1 MMHHV
6 RPYKLFTLI
15 DGSDRDNTV
24 RIPIPKRRGTGG
36 LSLLETFSLI
46 AAAKLVDAQRI
57 FEIGTYLGTTT
68 LNLALNVREDS
79 EILTLDL
86 DEEQAALASQH
97 PADSKLTKTHLDSQ
111 KTLDFLET
119 PVSRKV
125 KTLTGDSK
133 KFDFSPWKACVDLI
147 FIDGGHD
154 FATVKSDTENA
165 FELIRTDRRSC
176 ILWHDYGN
184 PEYSALTDYLEELSQ
199 RLEIFHIEDTMLCVW
214 FNNISLDISS
224 DILKAA

>member
-1 MMHHV
+1 MMRHI

-15 DGSDRDNTV
+15 DSSDRDNTV

-46 AAAKLVDAQRI
+46 AAAKLVDARRI

-68 LNLALNVREDS
+68 LNLALNVGEDS

-86 DEEQAALASQH
+86 DEDHAALANQH
-97 PADSKLTKTHLDSQ
+97 PADCELTKKHLDSQ
-111 KTLDFLET
+111 KTLDFLDS

-133 KFDFSPWKACVDLI
+133 RFDFSPWRASIDLI

-165 FELIRTDRRSC
+165 FELIRTDSRSC

-199 RLEIFHIEDTMLCVW
+199 RLEIFHIEETMLCAW
-214 FNNISLDISS
+214 FNNVSLDISS
-224 DILKAA
+224 DMPEAA

>member
-1 MMHHV
+1 MHHV

-15 DGSDRDNTV
+15 DGSGCDNTV
-24 RIPIPKRRGTGG
+24 RVPIPKRRGLGG
-36 LSLLETFSLI
+36 LSLLESFSLI
-46 AAAKLVDAQRI
+46 AAAKLVNAQRI

-68 LNLALNVREDS
+68 LNLALNVGENS

-86 DEEQAALASQH
+86 DEDRAALANQH
-97 PADSKLTKTHLDSQ
+97 PADSELTKKHLESR
-111 KTLDFLET
+111 KTLDFFDT
-119 PVSRKV
+119 PVSGKV
-125 KTLTGDSK
+125 KILTGDSK
-133 KFDFSPWKACVDLI
+133 RFDFSPWRACVDLI

-184 PEYSALTDYLEELSQ
+184 PEYSALTDYLDELSQ
-199 RLEIFHIEDTMLCVW
+199 RLEIFHIEDTMLCAW
-214 FNNISLDISS
+214 FNNVSLDISS